1 MAGLDTGHSYL
12 TDDLS
17 SYALLFIFVFCEYS
31 WCRYLKHVHFRLI
44 IDACLHLHATLNNSL
59 STHYCILDFRIGF
72 SLENN
77 LIYFIQEEVQHLF
90 SISEMGL
97 TFFSFVT
104 NKDFNLWHLQT
115 SLPMKWPE
123 GRAFSLYHIRRIA
136 RANLQYWNL
145 AETGYLVWHLFV
157 SRVTGVD
164 AEF

>member
-1 MAGLDTGHSYL
+1 M
-12 TDDLS
+12 
-17 SYALLFIFVFCEYS
+17 
-31 WCRYLKHVHFRLI
+31 HFRLI

-104 NKDFNLWHLQT
+104 NKDFH
-115 SLPMKWPE
+115 
-123 GRAFSLYHIRRIA
+123 
-136 RANLQYWNL
+136 
-145 AETGYLVWHLFV
+145 
-157 SRVTGVD
+157 
-164 AEF
+164 